1 MNAINVSDESKCA
14 QFAKTLFQTLL
25 STTVDPSAVV
35 HNHEDTGTTH
45 RGSPSRARKLG
56 QRNASNNHGA
66 RAYST
71 TLNYTQLNNMDAT
84 AYSSTPRSS
93 HSKSVSGNKSPSV
106 ASSSSPL
113 STANARL
120 LQTLITLATQYTDD
134 AALLQS
140 ACNSLTSSLTRLN
153 HINALSTTSFSS
165 LSWSSSAAD
174 NSRLY
179 HRILDDC
186 HNAHS
191 VITNTIASLT
201 RVCTTIIDTHSRL
214 NTQLIQMAAPLTRT
228 NVSLLSASASASL
241 PTAALTI
248 VELYLHCHDLVQ
260 AIMRAHSNCVPALH
274 SLLSAIV
281 DDAQPLTIM
290 ALNNKLAQ
298 CKTDNEQCRN
308 SIISLQ
314 TAGKTIAE

>member
-1 MNAINVSDESKCA
+1 MFLTNQQCA

-25 STTVDPSAVV
+25 STTVDPSF
-35 HNHEDTGTTH
+35 TTTRTRQGTTH
-45 RGSPSRARKLG
+45 RGTQAETRKLG
-56 QRNASNNHGA
+56 QRDNKNHGA

-71 TLNYTQLNNMDAT
+71 ALNYTQLNNMDVT
-84 AYSSTPRSS
+84 AYSSTPRSL
-93 HSKSVSGNKSPSV
+93 HSKSASGKKSQSV
-106 ASSSSPL
+106 ASSSPL

-120 LQTLITLATQYTDD
+120 LQTFITIATQYTDD
-134 AALLQS
+134 SALLQS
-140 ACNSLTSSLTRLN
+140 ALTSLTSSLTRLN

-165 LSWSSSAAD
+165 LSWSSSPAD

-201 RVCTTIIDTHSRL
+201 RTYTTFIDTHSRL
-214 NTQLIQMAAPLTRT
+214 NTQLIQMAAPPTRT
-228 NVSLLSASASASL
+228 NISSSSPSASSAL

-260 AIMRAHSNCVPALH
+260 AIMRAHANCVPSLH
-274 SLLSAIV
+274 SLLSTLV

-308 SIISLQ
+308 IITSLQ
-314 TAGKTIAE
+314 TAAKIIAE